1 MGQSVEQIKDEEIGK
16 SREENKDKAKE
27 KSIRQT
33 LTRLFN
39 VVKNRIKTI
48 FSKLSLKEIA
58 RMTDSSNKE
67 AQEIIELS
75 EEASELFYQSRFE
88 ELTSAKSL
96 FEEERFSDAVAKKS
110 TEQELLDQLETHILP
125 FLKETQSILSGVN
138 TTITTKTGPRIT
150 PVTAV
155 KNSQYKR
162 INLLID
168 SIQSYIKGDIT
179 EEEFSIQKIF
189 TTLVDVLGQITNYQI
204 NMSNE
209 LPKIHKMLKDSA
221 DDKTIFM
228 INLLL

>member
-1 MGQSVEQIKDEEIGK
+1 MQ
-16 SREENKDKAKE
+16 
-27 KSIRQT
+27 
-33 LTRLFN
+33 
-39 VVKNRIKTI
+39 
-48 FSKLSLKEIA
+48 
-58 RMTDSSNKE
+58 
-67 AQEIIELS
+67 
-75 EEASELFYQSRFE
+75 
-88 ELTSAKSL
+88 SL

-138 TTITTKTGPRIT
+138 TTITTKTGPRIA

-179 EEEFSIQKIF
+179 EEEFSIQKIYYF
-189 TTLVDVLGQITNYQI
+189 SVLGQITNYQI

-221 DDKTIFM
+221 DDKTIFYDKF
-228 INLLL
+228 IIIGQKN